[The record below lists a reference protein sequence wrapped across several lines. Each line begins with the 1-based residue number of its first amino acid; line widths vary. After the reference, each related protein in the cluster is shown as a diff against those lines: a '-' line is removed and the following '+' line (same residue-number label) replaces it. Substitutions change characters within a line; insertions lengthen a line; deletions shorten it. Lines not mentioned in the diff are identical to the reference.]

1 MQQQHTLAWFA
12 CHAVLIC
19 SRSSSRSS
27 CCRLAA
33 QRPPPSPLP
42 GLPIT
47 YSDNTW
53 TFNSCEFAD
62 FDGWADAANARLRAQ
77 GVPVDTYKYK

>member
-1 MQQQHTLAWFA
+1 MPCGPDLQPQQLPLQL
-12 CHAVLIC
+12 L
-19 SRSSSRSS
+19 
-27 CCRLAA
+27 
-33 QRPPPSPLP
+33 PPGCPTSAPRVP
-42 GLPIT
+42 TIR
-47 YSDNTW
+47 SDNTW